1 MQERGYSIDLDTSL
15 KKYPLDKYYNSHE
28 LAHLSTNIFQN
39 RTIEYATKSRPSKK
53 TSKLKKKSLMSTK
66 TMSSSRAR
74 ASSRNNHTLTSI
86 TPDNFK
92 AFTK

>member
-39 RTIEYATKSRPSKK
+39 RTIEYATKSRPSSKK
-53 TSKLKKKSLMSTK
+53 V
-66 TMSSSRAR
+66 
-74 ASSRNNHTLTSI
+74 TLRLEMLWHIEILS
-86 TPDNFK
+86 PM
-92 AFTK
+92 